1 MGMPEIKHGTFT
13 SASSA
18 VDVDIDLGFVPDHFE
33 LIVGANTN
41 PNIYIY
47 DKNLG
52 DASTIKMTGSTGAY
66 TYETSN
72 PIVSKDAGSI
82 STATVMGASGVVKDV
97 GFKGVTIPAELQVN
111 SKVNYWTAVRQG
123 A

>member
-18 VDVDIDLGFVPDHFE
+18 ADVDINLGFVPDHFE
-33 LIVGANTN
+33 LIVGADTN

-82 STATVMGASGVVKDV
+82 STATVMGETATKDI

-111 SKVNYWTAVRQG
+111 SKVNYWTAIRQG